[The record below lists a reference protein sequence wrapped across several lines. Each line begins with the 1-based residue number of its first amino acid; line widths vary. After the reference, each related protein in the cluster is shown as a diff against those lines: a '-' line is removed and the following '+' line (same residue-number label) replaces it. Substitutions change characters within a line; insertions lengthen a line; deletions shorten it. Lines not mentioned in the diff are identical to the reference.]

1 MWMAENGQQAVN
13 DVVQDLNKYHVIFMD
28 NQMPVLGGIDATRK
42 IREAGFLHLIVGV
55 TGYSLEEDVTE
66 YLMAGADL
74 ILSKPMRMDVLDM
87 LLAHV
92 KGHGY
97 LSKPGM
103 TLVSDTISKTL
114 IWVSES
120 TNKV

>member
-13 DVVQDLNKYHVIFMD
+13 DVVRDLNKYHVIFMD

-74 ILSKPMRMDVLDM
+74 ILSKPMRMVVLDM
-87 LLAHV
+87 LTHV
-92 KGHGY
+92 KVHGY
-97 LSKPGM
+97 LSEPGM
-103 TLVSDTISKTL
+103 TLVADINSKTL
-114 IWVSES
+114 NWLR
-120 TNKV
+120 NL